1 MGLVDKLFGSYSA
14 KELKRIRP
22 QVDAVL
28 ALEDHYRQMDNKT
41 LQGETARFKELLA
54 NGKTLDDILP
64 QAFAACR
71 EAADRVLGMRH
82 FPVQVMGG
90 IILHQGRIAEMKT
103 GEGKTLV
110 ATLPAYLNALSG
122 KGVHVVTVNEYL
134 ARRDSEWMGNLYRWM
149 GLTVGLAVSAAY

>member
-54 NGKTLDDILP
+54 NGKNLDDILP
-64 QAFAACR
+64 EAFAACR

-82 FPVQVMGG
+82 FPVQVIINFHRGRGLIQQDAGG
-90 IILHQGRIAEMKT
+90 
-103 GEGKTLV
+103 
-110 ATLPAYLNALSG
+110 
-122 KGVHVVTVNEYL
+122 
-134 ARRDSEWMGNLYRWM
+134 
-149 GLTVGLAVSAAY
+149 SAARFKITELRREVFNDFPRVSVFPS

>member
-54 NGKTLDDILP
+54 NGKNLDDILP
-64 QAFAACR
+64 LPPAGRPPTACWACVTSPSRSWAASSCIR
-71 EAADRVLGMRH
+71 AASR
-82 FPVQVMGG
+82 
-90 IILHQGRIAEMKT
+90 K
-103 GEGKTLV
+103 
-110 ATLPAYLNALSG
+110 
-122 KGVHVVTVNEYL
+122 
-134 ARRDSEWMGNLYRWM
+134 
-149 GLTVGLAVSAAY
+149 

>member
-54 NGKTLDDILP
+54 NGKNLDDILP
-64 QAFAACR
+64 EAFAACR
-71 EAADRVLGMRH
+71 PRAGHASLPRPGHGRH
-82 FPVQVMGG
+82 
-90 IILHQGRIAEMKT
+90 H
-103 GEGKTLV
+103 
-110 ATLPAYLNALSG
+110 PAPG
-122 KGVHVVTVNEYL
+122 PHRGNEN
-134 ARRDSEWMGNLYRWM
+134 R
-149 GLTVGLAVSAAY
+149 

>member
-64 QAFAACR
+64 EAFAACR
-71 EAADRVLGMRH
+71 EAARTPSLSASTIAFAERYAS
-82 FPVQVMGG
+82 FP
-90 IILHQGRIAEMKT
+90 GRSMQ
-103 GEGKTLV
+103 
-110 ATLPAYLNALSG
+110 TLPLL
-122 KGVHVVTVNEYL
+122 
-134 ARRDSEWMGNLYRWM
+134 RQ
-149 GLTVGLAVSAAY
+149 SAAASEVTFGRLS

>member
-54 NGKTLDDILP
+54 NGKTLMTSCRRPLP
-64 QAFAACR
+64 PAGRPPTACWACVTSPSRSWAASSCTR
-71 EAADRVLGMRH
+71 AASR
-82 FPVQVMGG
+82 
-90 IILHQGRIAEMKT
+90 K
-103 GEGKTLV
+103 
-110 ATLPAYLNALSG
+110 
-122 KGVHVVTVNEYL
+122 
-134 ARRDSEWMGNLYRWM
+134 
-149 GLTVGLAVSAAY
+149 